1 MKSDYASTSTNPSSS
16 DWSLLFGN
24 VEEDSVHRSAS
35 LGETEE
41 PEFTTCKQIPQKKFP
56 QTQLEVESPQ
66 VRNVQSLAFL
76 TRFVMCKQHVSISM
90 LFEFMVSFFL
100 DNDQTRKNL
109 KFNERTSTIIG
120 CVFSGS
126 QQAHYRVQLFSF
138 EKNLGVSLDITDGFS
153 PAIQEMWKSLTQ
165 SLQTSDLVEC
175 NEVESDFEDFNDLYS
190 EDEDDA
196 PLEDFDY
203 IKLDN
208 HPALV
213 KDLINDLNDPNFM
226 QHTLLLL
233 AFNCQLD
240 RNFQEIVGDAS
251 KAQQLF
257 DTIIACMISTAADF
271 CLPIARCA
279 SLLISQLV
287 ESGSITVNEEQ
298 FNVLVQALVQWTLD
312 QGNQQD
318 QDKLTQSEEVATLLS
333 SQVKNLATLAE
344 TAKAELRQVY
354 QDAPYDIV
362 RENLSDV
369 ILAY

>member
-1 MKSDYASTSTNPSSS
+1 VN
-16 DWSLLFGN
+16 
-24 VEEDSVHRSAS
+24 
-35 LGETEE
+35 
-41 PEFTTCKQIPQKKFP
+41 
-56 QTQLEVESPQ
+56 
-66 VRNVQSLAFL
+66 
-76 TRFVMCKQHVSISM
+76 
-90 LFEFMVSFFL
+90 
-100 DNDQTRKNL
+100 
-109 KFNERTSTIIG
+109 
-120 CVFSGS
+120 
-126 QQAHYRVQLFSF
+126 
-138 EKNLGVSLDITDGFS
+138 
-153 PAIQEMWKSLTQ
+153 
-165 SLQTSDLVEC
+165 
-175 NEVESDFEDFNDLYS
+175 
-190 EDEDDA
+190 
-196 PLEDFDY
+196 
-203 IKLDN
+203 
-208 HPALV
+208 
-213 KDLINDLNDPNFM
+213 DLINDLNDPNFM

-240 RNFQEIVGDAS
+240 RNFQEIIGDAS

-354 QDAPYDIV
+354 QDAPYAIV